1 MWLGVTPDQDFGE
14 ICLSLRALPLPLI
27 LLLGR
32 GDDVHPGR
40 QDDVLRPV
48 DLVEVDAVGV
58 DRVGVEVVR
67 LRRGVLVSQ
76 CRTLELEESG
86 RHKTP
91 LLPWLWSDCSLCRQ
105 TDPCGAETDRG
116 RGEVSSSQEGLE
128 TGLTSYTSV
137 FLSWE

>member
-1 MWLGVTPDQDFGE
+1 MTSSEQDTTHSPLLSSHLLSPGWTPLGPEVWLRVTSDQDFGE

-91 LLPWLWSDCSLCRQ
+91 LLPWLW
-105 TDPCGAETDRG
+105 
-116 RGEVSSSQEGLE
+116 
-128 TGLTSYTSV
+128 
-137 FLSWE
+137 